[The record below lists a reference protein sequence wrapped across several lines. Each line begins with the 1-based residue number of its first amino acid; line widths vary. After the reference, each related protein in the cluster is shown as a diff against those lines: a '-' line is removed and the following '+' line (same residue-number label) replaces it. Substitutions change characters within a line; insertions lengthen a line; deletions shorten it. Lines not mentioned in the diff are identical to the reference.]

1 MSARRFTRAEVECVA
16 ANLWRCMSLTR
27 AARMCGVSPGQVA
40 RWRDGARLTDRMAR
54 QVAASIVARDLG
66 MVGTFG
72 TIDTRGARIVARM
85 DSHGVVVRVTET
97 TNERGGA

>member
-1 MSARRFTRAEVECVA
+1 MTVHKFTRVELDCLA

-54 QVAASIVARDLG
+54 QVAASVVASRMG

-97 TNERGGA
+97 NYERSMA